1 MDAGKW
7 EALARRRVQ
16 HYGHVFSYTARSV
29 DREQPAAALPA
40 ALQPVLARVL
50 VASGMPVAD
59 QLTVNEYAPGV
70 GLSAHVDTH
79 SAFGDTMASLSLA
92 GPAVVDFRR
101 GCNPQC
107 LAASQALCRRLKLW
121 KSLSRSE
128 GCVRHITCNPSSSE
142 SLTKFMHSL

>member
-1 MDAGKW
+1 MLYACCIKWLLHSISPCVACLTQHYIPQALLEAVDAGKW

-29 DREQPAAALPA
+29 DRKQPAAALPV
-40 ALQPVLARVL
+40 ALHAVLARVL
-50 VASGMPVAD
+50 AASGMPAAD

-92 GPAVVDFRR
+92 GPAVMEFRR
-101 GCNPQC
+101 GCNPQF
-107 LAASQALCRRLKLW
+107 LDASLPA
-121 KSLSRSE
+121 E
-128 GCVRHITCNPSSSE
+128 GS
-142 SLTKFMHSL
+142 